1 MFFFQICE
9 VGWLTTNYECLY
21 ARVAFFGG
29 GQVDPIGCI
38 EKKFSRC
45 GYHNLCMFII

>member
-21 ARVAFFGG
+21 ARVAFFWGG
-29 GQVDPIGCI
+29 ASGSNWVHR
-38 EKKFSRC
+38 KKI
-45 GYHNLCMFII
+45 L